1 MKDRQS
7 KKVVIIHDIDSK
19 SIEKAILIL
28 RNNGSCTPAPANYRI
43 VDEAEKIIRAYSKT
57 VEKADAQADRE
68 KSGAARRL
76 ALGAG
81 IFLSVFSIGY
91 YLIRCAQMLLE
102 KF

>member
-7 KKVVIIHDIDSK
+7 KKVVIIHDIDSQ

-28 RNNGSCTPAPANYRI
+28 RSNGTATPAPANYHI
-43 VDEAEKIIRAYSKT
+43 VSEAERIIRAYSKT
-57 VEKADAQADRE
+57 VEKADSANKE
-68 KSGAARRL
+68 KSHTARRL